1 MVGTA
6 AGRGQSPATAG
17 VAGKAPAQPAR
28 FISVSSQQVNEG
40 SADSRI
46 TAAEQN
52 HISMSRSAQSRGAA
66 LPGGQST
73 VPSERGGD
81 GVRQAGTEK
90 FG

>member
-1 MVGTA
+1 MDGTA
-6 AGRGQSPATAG
+6 AGRGQSSAAG
-17 VAGKAPAQPAR
+17 MAGKAPAQPVR
-28 FISVSSQQVNEG
+28 FTAASSQQVNEG
-40 SADSRI
+40 RADSRI
-46 TAAEQN
+46 TAAGQN
-52 HISMSRSAQSRGAA
+52 HITMSRSAQSRGAA